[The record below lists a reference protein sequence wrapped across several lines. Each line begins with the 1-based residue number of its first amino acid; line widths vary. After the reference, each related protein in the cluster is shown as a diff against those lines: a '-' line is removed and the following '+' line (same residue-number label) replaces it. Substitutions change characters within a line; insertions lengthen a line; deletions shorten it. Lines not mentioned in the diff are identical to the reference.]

1 MFAFEYSESRS
12 KGPLSYVLSHIY
24 LSRNTISLPL
34 FLLFSLVVPR
44 HIAKC
49 HISRL
54 NTMKAEAVMH
64 PFASLKELRNRDV
77 RMSCRPRAHYNTKQ
91 QRCSLSVP
99 PPFCSS
105 TFPKEE
111 VACNVR
117 FFSVLKPQ
125 RKYACLP
132 MPLLKNHAD
141 TVDDLLPLLS
151 HDKLVRQ
158 PPALGI

>member
-1 MFAFEYSESRS
+1 
-12 KGPLSYVLSHIY
+12 
-24 LSRNTISLPL
+24 
-34 FLLFSLVVPR
+34 
-44 HIAKC
+44 
-49 HISRL
+49 
-54 NTMKAEAVMH
+54 MKAEAVIR

-77 RMSCRPRAHYNTKQ
+77 QMSCRPRMHYNTKQ

-99 PPFCSS
+99 PPFCPSM
-105 TFPKEE
+105 FPKEE

-151 HDKLVRQ
+151 HVSWCGSRLLWGFEL
-158 PPALGI
+158 P